1 MREGLSLAF
10 SANAARRKR
19 RPYGSLGL
27 RSLVANWVEG
37 MGIVLMY
44 FLMRN
49 LTLASICLLAVG
61 LTSCETTQSRYGYI
75 AEVFDDQAIMDLIVL
90 SDQTI
95 NERDYEVY
103 KELFA
108 PGYYSVDRLD
118 KFGMRYPRM
127 NRFDYLNLARNVLGK
142 ARADRY

>member
-1 MREGLSLAF
+1 
-10 SANAARRKR
+10 
-19 RPYGSLGL
+19 
-27 RSLVANWVEG
+27 

-61 LTSCETTQSRYGYI
+61 LTSCETTQSGYGYI